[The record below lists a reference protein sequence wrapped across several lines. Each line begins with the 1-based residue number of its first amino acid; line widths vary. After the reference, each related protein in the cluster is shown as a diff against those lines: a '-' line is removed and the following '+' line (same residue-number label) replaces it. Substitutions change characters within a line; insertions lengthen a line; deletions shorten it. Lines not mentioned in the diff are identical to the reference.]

1 MKEFMYED
9 EYKELID
16 ERANFLKIH
25 NILKITP
32 LEIQNNM
39 QKDDIISYFC
49 IVYDNYKTYI
59 IFYSE
64 DGKDLIQIL
73 TDNKNK
79 TFFELFDNELLTEV
93 NVDKPQNDGYCHRGY
108 RFNYNEEPYFIK
120 QIIFERKSFSD
131 TDIIKEIDSEINYYK
146 DKVQNK
152 HKEIFDYTEVNNVLN
167 KYKFE

>member
-9 EYKELID
+9 EYRELID

-39 QKDDIISYFC
+39 QEDDVISYFC
-49 IVYDNYKTYI
+49 IVYNNNKTYI
-59 IFYSE
+59 IFYNE

-79 TFFELFDNELLTEV
+79 TFFELFNNELLTEV
-93 NVDKPQNDGYCHRGY
+93 NVDRPQNDGYCYRGY
-108 RFNYNEEPYFIK
+108 KFNYNEEPYFIK
-120 QIIFERKSFSD
+120 QIIFERKSFAE
-131 TDIIKEIDSEINYYK
+131 TDLIKEIDSEINYYK

-152 HKEIFDYTEVNNVLN
+152 NKEIFDYTEVNNVLN

>member
-9 EYKELID
+9 EYRELID

-39 QKDDIISYFC
+39 QEDDVISYFC
-49 IVYDNYKTYI
+49 IVYNNNKTYI
-59 IFYSE
+59 IFYNE

-79 TFFELFDNELLTEV
+79 TFFELFNNELLTEV
-93 NVDKPQNDGYCHRGY
+93 NVDRPQNDGYCYRGY
-108 RFNYNEEPYFIK
+108 KFNYNEEPYFIK
-120 QIIFERKSFSD
+120 QIIFDRKSFAD
-131 TDIIKEIDSEINYYK
+131 TDLIKEIDSEINYYK

-152 HKEIFDYTEVNNVLN
+152 NKEIFDYTEVNNVLN

>member
-9 EYKELID
+9 EYRELID

-39 QKDDIISYFC
+39 QEDDVISYFC
-49 IVYDNYKTYI
+49 IVYNNNKTYI
-59 IFYSE
+59 IFYNE
-64 DGKDLIQIL
+64 DGKGLIQVL

-79 TFFELFDNELLTEV
+79 TFFNLFNNELLTEV

-108 RFNYNEEPYFIK
+108 RFNYNEEPHFIK
-120 QIIFERKSFSD
+120 QILFERKPFTD
-131 TDIIKEIDSEINYYK
+131 TDLIKEIDSEINYYK

-152 HKEIFDYTEVNNVLN
+152 NKEIFDYTEVNNVLN